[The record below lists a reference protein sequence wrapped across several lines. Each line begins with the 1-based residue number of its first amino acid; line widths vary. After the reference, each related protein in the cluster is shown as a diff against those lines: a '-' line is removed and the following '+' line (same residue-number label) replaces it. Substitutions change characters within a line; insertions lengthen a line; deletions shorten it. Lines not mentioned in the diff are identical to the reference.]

1 MITAI
6 LVALYVGILL
16 FDFKPGLKQAG
27 KGEKIAY
34 LAILTIGFAA
44 AVAYGMGVGIPSPAY
59 PIEHAVRAVF
69 GVE

>member
-1 MITAI
+1 MIIAI
-6 LVALYVGILL
+6 LLALYAGILL
-16 FDFKPGLKQAG
+16 FDYRPGMKQAG

-34 LAILTIGFAA
+34 LAILTVGFAA

-59 PIEHAVRAVF
+59 PIENAVRAIF